1 MKNACFVEPS
11 APPLAR
17 DRARSLRRASTDAER
32 KLWAHLRSRQL
43 KGAKFRR
50 QHPIGPYIA
59 DFACVE
65 AKLIIELDGG
75 GHDRDEQLHA
85 DEVRSAYLESCGYR
99 VVRFWNNEVMENI
112 DGVLERI
119 AKLV

>member
-1 MKNACFVEPS
+1 MRESHS
-11 APPLAR
+11 APILAR

-112 DGVLERI
+112 DGVLEQI
-119 AKLV
+119 AELV